1 MRGIGT
7 CFARTGEELEMF
19 SGIEVE
25 LPTRRVVEEVVVV
38 VAEVE
43 GFETRGP
50 VVDPPFCIPAPTLD
64 VDGAEGEG
72 LICEFGDP
80 AFAFPTGDGRP
91 SKTLPTSNTSRIRR
105 SCIII
110 HRSMFRERFPI
121 PLSSTSM

>member
-25 LPTRRVVEEVVVV
+25 LPTRRVVDVVVVV
-38 VAEVE
+38 VAELE
-43 GFETRGP
+43 GFETRGEA
-50 VVDPPFCIPAPTLD
+50 PFCIPTLD

-91 SKTLPTSNTSRIRR
+91 SKLSPLATLLVSAAAAA
-105 SCIII
+105 
-110 HRSMFRERFPI
+110 
-121 PLSSTSM
+121 

>member
-25 LPTRRVVEEVVVV
+25 LPTRRVVEVVVVVVVVV
-38 VAEVE
+38 VAVVE

-91 SKTLPTSNTSRIRR
+91 SKLSPLATLLVSATAA
-105 SCIII
+105 
-110 HRSMFRERFPI
+110 
-121 PLSSTSM
+121 